1 MNTVTP
7 IQEEVGAVAPR
18 WLKID
23 DAVRFSGI
31 CRSRIYSLI
40 KRGAIRSA
48 CLREDDN
55 VRGTRLVNA
64 ESLDSYITKHTGV
77 WSIAPDKL
85 TAANEGGTAEKTEN
99 SPDSLGL

>member
-1 MNTVTP
+1 METVTQ
-7 IQEEVGAVAPR
+7 IREEIAAAVEPR

-31 CRSRIYSLI
+31 CRSKLYSLI

-48 CLREDDN
+48 CLREEDN

-64 ESLDSYITKHTGV
+64 VSLDAYINRHEGV
-77 WSIAPDKL
+77 WSEAPDKI
-85 TAANEGGTAEKTEN
+85 TTGNGG
-99 SPDSLGL
+99 

>member
-1 MNTVTP
+1 METTTR
-7 IQEEVGAVAPR
+7 IREEIGAVAPR

-31 CRSRIYSLI
+31 CRSKLYSLI

-48 CLREDDN
+48 CLREQDN
-55 VRGTRLVNA
+55 VRGTRLVHA
-64 ESLDSYITKHTGV
+64 RSLDDYIARHTGV

-85 TAANEGGTAEKTEN
+85 TTKNGGEH
-99 SPDSLGL
+99 SLGSL

>member
-1 MNTVTP
+1 MQTVTP
-7 IQEEVGAVAPR
+7 IQEEIGTVQPR

-31 CRSRIYSLI
+31 CRSKLYSLI

-48 CLREDDN
+48 CLREEDN

-64 ESLDSYITKHTGV
+64 VSLDAYINKHEGV
-77 WSIAPDKL
+77 WSEAPDKI
-85 TAANEGGTAEKTEN
+85 TARNGGEH
-99 SPDSLGL
+99 